1 VELHRASPHTAGSV
15 GGGVE
20 RLLSTS
26 GRSRAPQRIGA
37 DPETDPGSPGDPDTT
52 GAHAPDSLEPD
63 TDEGVLSA

>member
-1 VELHRASPHTAGSV
+1 M
-15 GGGVE
+15 E

-37 DPETDPGSPGDPDTT
+37 DPETDPGFPGGPDTT